1 MKELKSA
8 NQLYKESGSSLPFK
22 EWIAREKDK
31 GTFMYANGLQSKIN
45 EVIAANV
52 GEGVESAQPEK
63 ELPTNKILGL
73 NKYVVIGLGVVVVAA
88 IGYGIYKR
96 RK

>member
-22 EWIAREKDK
+22 EWISREKDK

-45 EVIAANV
+45 EVIAANITEGEDRQQV
-52 GEGVESAQPEK
+52 GE
-63 ELPTNKILGL
+63 LPKNTILGL
-73 NKYVVIGLGVVVVAA
+73 NKYLVISVGVLLVAA
-88 IGYGIYKR
+88 VGVAIYKR
-96 RK
+96 KK

>member
-45 EVIAANV
+45 EVIASNV
-52 GEGVESAQPEK
+52 NESFSEGQTNE
-63 ELPTNKILGL
+63 ELPKNTILGL
-73 NKYVVIGLGVVVVAA
+73 NKYLVISVGVLLVAA
-88 IGYGIYKR
+88 VGVAIYKR
-96 RK
+96 KK

>member
-45 EVIAANV
+45 EVIAANITE
-52 GEGVESAQPEK
+52 GEQRQQGE
-63 ELPTNKILGL
+63 ELPKNTILGL
-73 NKYVVIGLGVVVVAA
+73 NKYLVISVGVLLVAA
-88 IGYGIYKR
+88 VGVAIYKR
-96 RK
+96 KK

>member
-45 EVIAANV
+45 EVIAANIS
-52 GEGVESAQPEK
+52 ESQESQPEP
-63 ELPTNKILGL
+63 ELPKNTILGL
-73 NKYVVIGLGVVVVAA
+73 NKYLVISVGVLLVAA
-88 IGYGIYKR
+88 VGVAIYKR
-96 RK
+96 KK

>member
-45 EVIAANV
+45 EVIAANIS
-52 GEGVESAQPEK
+52 ESQESQQEP
-63 ELPTNKILGL
+63 ELPKNTILGL
-73 NKYVVIGLGVVVVAA
+73 NKYLVISVGVLLVAA
-88 IGYGIYKR
+88 VGVAIYKR
-96 RK
+96 KK

>member
-45 EVIAANV
+45 EVIAANITEGEDRQQV
-52 GEGVESAQPEK
+52 GE
-63 ELPTNKILGL
+63 LPKNTILGL
-73 NKYVVIGLGVVVVAA
+73 NKYLVISVGVLLVAA
-88 IGYGIYKR
+88 VGVAIYKR
-96 RK
+96 KK